1 MVTVPSYVIV
11 NKKNSDRIGKKGDY
25 LIYSEIDQNI
35 KDDSLRINIQD
46 DDTKVYVLSGKIME
60 YQLFRKR
67 ITILVLCVTMIPISE
82 MLVLCVVQRIGKKS
96 ENLTNV
102 EDIDAG

>member
-1 MVTVPSYVIV
+1 M
-11 NKKNSDRIGKKGDY
+11 
-25 LIYSEIDQNI
+25 
-35 KDDSLRINIQD
+35 
-46 DDTKVYVLSGKIME
+46 YVLSGKIME

-82 MLVLCVVQRIGKKS
+82 MLVLYVVQRIGKKS